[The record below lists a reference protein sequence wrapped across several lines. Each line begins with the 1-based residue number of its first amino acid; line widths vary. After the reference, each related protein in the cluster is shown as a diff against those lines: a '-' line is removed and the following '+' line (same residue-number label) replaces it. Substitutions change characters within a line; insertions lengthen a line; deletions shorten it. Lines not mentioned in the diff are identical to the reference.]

1 MSNVGQA
8 VLTVV
13 GTVVGA
19 YFGDAGLGFT
29 LGSMASPTISPYD
42 APRKNAVSIPLETL
56 YQDASSSMLTR
67 RSRE

>member
-1 MSNVGQA
+1 MSNAGQA
-8 VLTVV
+8 VLTIV

-29 LGSMASPTISPYD
+29 LGSMATPERSPYD
-42 APRKNAVSIPLETL
+42 APRIDSVSIPLECI
-56 YQDASSSMLTR
+56 YQQGAASMLTR